1 MATIRLWLRNDKI
14 DKNGFAPIHLIYQ
27 VRGQRKYHNTKIKL
41 RSANWD
47 AGTQAAIYLDKKT
60 AKQKLPTVDFDLLP
74 TSKEIENINAD
85 LIALKKEFGD
95 QETDFQRKKVA
106 YSADMVVEALK
117 KQKQPETKKD
127 IKTSVVDF
135 IEQYAKDA
143 AITKKAGSLSVYN
156 TNAKHLKGFEILSKT
171 KVTFETIDITTLKQF
186 QKYLIEEK
194 GMNNTTVAKQLSTL
208 KTLLNFA
215 RTEYKIK
222 VNQDYR
228 DFKISRKDADH
239 EVLVL
244 TNDELQ
250 SIIHLDLSDN
260 KRLDKVRDIFVFA
273 CTTGL
278 RFSDLEDLKREH
290 IRGGAIK
297 KTAVKTGQKL
307 DIPLT
312 EISDGILSKYGEL
325 NQPLPMISSQKLN
338 DYVKEVGEMAG
349 INTPIEKVRDFGT
362 RSKAE
367 IFRKFELM
375 SIHMGR
381 RTFATLSLEKG
392 MASQDVM
399 AITGHTTYASFKR
412 YVNVSSERKQAVMA
426 KAWGAVPSK
435 LKVAK

>member
-1 MATIRLWLRNDKI
+1 MATIRLWLRTDKI
-14 DKNGFAPIHLIYQ
+14 DKSGFAPIHLIYQ
-27 VRGQRKYHNTKIKL
+27 LHGQRKYHNTQKKL
-41 RSANWD
+41 RPANWD
-47 AGTQAAIYLDKKT
+47 AEKQVAIYVDKKT
-60 AKQKLPTVDFDLLP
+60 AKKLLPTVDFDTMP
-74 TSKEIENINAD
+74 IVKDIVNTNAD
-85 LIALKKEFGD
+85 LIAIKKEFSS
-95 QETDFQRKKVA
+95 QETDFERKKVT
-106 YSADMVVEALK
+106 YSAEMIVEALK
-117 KQKQPETKKD
+117 EQKQPGTKKD

-135 IEQYAKDA
+135 LEQYAKDA
-143 AITKKAGSLSVYN
+143 AATKKPASLKVYK
-156 TNAKHLKGFEILSKT
+156 TNANHLRDFEIKNKI
-171 KVTFETIDITTLKQF
+171 KVTFESIDIPTLKQF
-186 QKYLIEEK
+186 QQFLVEEK
-194 GMNNTTVAKQLSTL
+194 GMNNTTVAKQISTM

-215 RTEYKIK
+215 RIEYKIN

-228 DFKISRKDADH
+228 DFKVSRKDFDH
-239 EVLVL
+239 EVIVL

-250 SIIHLDLSDN
+250 SIIDLDLSKN

-312 EISDGILSKYGEL
+312 EISDGILSKYEQQH
-325 NQPLPMISSQKLN
+325 QPLPMISSQKLN
-338 DYVKEVGEMAG
+338 DYIKEIGEMAE
-349 INTPIEKVRDFGT
+349 ITTPIEKVREYGT
-362 RSKAE
+362 KSKAE
-367 IFRKFELM
+367 MFKKYELM

-392 MASQDVM
+392 IASQDVM

-412 YVNVSSERKQAVMA
+412 YVNVSNEHKHAVMA
-426 KAWGAVPSK
+426 KAWGAVASK